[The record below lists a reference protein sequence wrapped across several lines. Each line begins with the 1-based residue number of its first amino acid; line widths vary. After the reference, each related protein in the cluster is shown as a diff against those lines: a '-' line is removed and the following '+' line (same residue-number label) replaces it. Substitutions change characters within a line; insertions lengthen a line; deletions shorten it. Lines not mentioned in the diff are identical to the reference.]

1 MSIAE
6 RPRAEAAAAD
16 RADRVPSAVRQRL
29 ESLRRRTLR
38 QRALID
44 LGRGVLLAGALLAAL
59 VWLDNRL
66 ELPWAARAIGL
77 LGAIGAVVWTAV
89 QAARQRY
96 NYTAADAAADVE
108 SHYPQYGQRIRT
120 SRDYGD
126 PDEQTAPAAPGIVSL
141 MQADTQLYT
150 ADVDFGQVARSRP
163 VWLTWLAVGAALVL
177 GLACLLANSELWISL
192 GRALLL
198 PLQYTQV
205 TVTPLD
211 QPVRAGQ
218 DAVIAAEVT
227 GRPVRQAELLYR
239 PSGSQQPWTRLPLL
253 PVRESE
259 ADTEADAEFSTAEAG
274 NPKALTDSRRTLTND
289 AGGEQSPGE
298 NRRASDP
305 LVGQLLAT
313 IADCQEDLEYK
324 VVAGPLDSQVWQLRV
339 LQPLEMQQFTAH
351 VESPAY
357 TGRAPETTES
367 LDLKVIEGATVR
379 LDLIMN
385 RSPAD
390 ARLIPLDENGQPLA
404 DQAREVTIAGTHLQT
419 TLPAMKESLTCLI
432 TAAAADGITFES
444 PRLRIQVQPDAR
456 PRVRFV
462 EPAEDLEVIP
472 TTEVTLAV
480 EAGDDFGLRQVGILY
495 QIGDEPPR
503 TLWSQQFDADQP
515 REMQVRPVLS
525 LEQFPLTHQ
534 DAVTYHAFV
543 EDNHPDGP
551 RRTTTELRFIDI
563 RPFKREYEI
572 LPASGGT

>member
-6 RPRAEAAAAD
+6 RPRAEAD
-16 RADRVPSAVRQRL
+16 RGERVSSAVRQRL
-29 ESLRRRTLR
+29 ESLRQRTLR

-44 LGRGVLLAGALLAAL
+44 LGRGVLGLGALLAAL
-59 VWLDNRL
+59 VWLDYRL

-77 LGAIGAVVWTAV
+77 LAAIGAVVWTAV

-108 SHYPQYGQRIRT
+108 AHYPQYGQRIRT

-150 ADVDFGQVARSRP
+150 ADVDFNHVARSRP
-163 VWLTWLAVGAALVL
+163 VWLTWLAVAAAVVVAAACM
-177 GLACLLANSELWISL
+177 LADAELWISL

-211 QPVRAGQ
+211 EPVLAGQ

-253 PVRESE
+253 PVREPE
-259 ADTEADAEFSTAEAG
+259 ADGEAEEHQAASSPTESG
-274 NPKALTDSRRTLTND
+274 RTLSSV
-289 AGGEQSPGE
+289 AGEQPLAGDGP
-298 NRRASDP
+298 RASGP
-305 LVGQLLAT
+305 LVGPLQAAM
-313 IADCQEDLEYK
+313 ADCQEDLEYK
-324 VVAGPLDSQVWQLRV
+324 VVAGPLDSQIWQLRV
-339 LQPLEMQQFTAH
+339 LQPLEMQQFSAH
-351 VESPAY
+351 VDSPAY
-357 TGRAPETTES
+357 TGRPPETTES

-379 LDLIMN
+379 LELTMN
-385 RSPAD
+385 RAPAD

-404 DQAREVTIAGTHLQT
+404 DQAREVAVADTRLQT

-432 TAAAADGITFES
+432 TATAADGITFES
-444 PRLRIQVQPDAR
+444 PRVRIQVQPDAR

-480 EAGDDFGLRQVGILY
+480 EAGDDFGLRQLGILY

-515 REMQVRPVLS
+515 RELQVRPVLS